1 MRDGKDQGTT
11 HDVDMPGTKT
21 TEGELKVVDD
31 KIKTAEGDME
41 PAIGK
46 PSAIVGIGASAGGL
60 EALQQL
66 FAAMPSDSGMSF
78 VVIMHLVPDIT
89 SMLPEILSRCTSME
103 VVPVKERMNP
113 QPNTVYVIPPGKD
126 LNISGRRLRVE
137 EQAQP
142 RGVHH
147 PVDRFLRSLAA
158 EMAERSIAV
167 ILSGSG
173 TDGAEGAKAV
183 KGVAG
188 IVVVQEPNSALYSGM
203 PRSAIGTGAA
213 DLILPVEQIPAKLI
227 EIARRL
233 IVLSSRTRQAV
244 EIDEQLHAI
253 FHIVKAKT
261 GHDFSSYK
269 TNTVLRRIERRM
281 TVNGVSGIG
290 RYISLLQESFQEANA
305 LCREFLIGVTSFFRD
320 PEAFETLR
328 NVVIPKLFADR
339 DPDEPVRIW
348 HACCATGEE
357 VYSTAILIRE
367 YLSEQ
372 KLDAKVQIFATDL
385 DDSAVVQAR
394 AGLYHE
400 GIAADVGEERL
411 RTFFTEADTRYQV
424 AKQLREMI
432 VFAHHNLL
440 RDPPFSRL
448 DLLVCRNFL
457 IYLNPDM
464 QKRVISLF
472 HQVLRPGGFLFLG
485 NSETL
490 GGHPDLFNTV
500 DKKWKIFECRN
511 NGRRLDTAFPLST
524 SLRKLPGTAR
534 PFRLDGKEEPGPG
547 EIVEKILMQ
556 RYSPSCVVV
565 NEKYEVVYF
574 STRPSRFL
582 EVPVGEPTRDILKM
596 AREELRPALRAAIH
610 KAITGQEQVV
620 FRGVKVAVDG
630 EEATANVLV
639 EPVCTHSAGRRLAMV
654 VFETATPSAPVSSA
668 SACGVKG
675 PAGDE
680 LSKDMLIRQ
689 LEEQLRMTQEQ
700 LHAVI
705 AQLETS
711 NEGLMSANE
720 ELISTN
726 EEYQSTNE
734 ELQSTNEELET
745 SKEELQALNE
755 ELVTVNAELQG
766 KVEELNRI
774 NSDMENLLTSSEIAT
789 IFLDRQ
795 LKIKRFTPAMA
806 VIFDLIPFDIGR
818 SFRLLAG
825 KIEWPG
831 FSRDAET
838 VLEKLTTLEREVTT
852 LEEGRC
858 FIMRVLPYRTTEG
871 KADGI
876 VVTFVD
882 ITERKR
888 AEEALRRA
896 KEEWERTFNS
906 VPDLVAILDDKRR
919 ILRVNRAMAE
929 RLGRQPE
936 ECMGLYCNEAVHGTN
951 EPPAHCPHAMTLADG
966 WEHGVEIHEDR
977 LGGDFF
983 VTTTPLLGPEGQMV
997 GTVHVARDITERR
1010 KAAEEIARSEQK
1022 FRAIFENAR
1031 DAFFLIA
1038 ADTTLIDCNRAAT
1051 ELYGC
1056 DREKL
1061 LKEKPTSFS
1070 PAFQPDGRESEKKS
1084 YEIFAAAM
1092 QGDSQYFEWKHQRP
1106 DGTQF
1111 DAVISL
1117 NRFELEG
1124 EPMLLAI
1131 VRDISDRI
1139 KDEEQIKAQAAQL
1152 RALMDNLPFALW
1164 AIGSDRRYF
1173 MQNTIDRE
1181 IWGNIIGKRLE
1192 EWAPSQEVLDKWL
1205 EENRRA
1211 FAGEVVKLET
1221 ECAVKGE
1228 RRLFYKIITP
1238 IVSEQSVLGIMGVNI
1253 DITDRKRAE
1262 EALRQSEE
1270 RWLFAIEGSN
1280 DGVWDRNIRTGEVF
1294 FSRRWKEML
1303 GIAPDEIGNGVDEWS
1318 KRVHTEDLPRVK
1330 EEIERHFRGETP
1342 YYSSEYRIQCKDGS
1356 YKWILARGKVISRT
1370 EDGRPIRFVGTHTDM
1385 TDRKNLEEQLYQSQK
1400 MEAVGLL
1407 AGGVAHDF
1415 NNILTAIIGY
1425 SHLVLMKAAGDDPLR
1440 DYIGQIRDS
1449 AERAA
1454 ELTQAL
1460 LAFSRKQ
1467 VMVSKVVNLNETVI
1481 HLQKMLRR
1489 LLNENIELR
1498 MEILPEKLNVIA
1510 DNGKIEQVLMN
1521 LATNAKDAMP
1531 KGGTLCI
1538 STSLVTM
1545 NGEFPH
1551 SHGYGASG
1559 NYACVSVSDTGCG
1572 MDAETKEKI
1581 FEPFFTTK
1589 EVGKGTGLGLSIA
1602 YGIVK
1607 QHNGYINVKSIPGRG
1622 TKFSIYLPTVKANE
1636 EAGEVVKDSEV
1647 PPGGVE
1653 TILLAED
1660 DPTVGGFH
1668 KTLLEAAGYTVIVA
1682 VDGEET
1688 LRKFAEYERDID
1700 LLILDVIMP
1709 KMNGKKAYDV
1719 IRKVKPGVKAMF
1731 LSGYPADYLNDA
1743 EIVRER
1749 ESFLAKPVDPN
1760 DLLRKVREVLS
1771 GG

>member
-1 MRDGKDQGTT
+1 MRDGKEPGMT

-21 TEGELKVVDD
+21 TEGGLTAADD
-31 KIKTAEGDME
+31 KIKTAEGEMD
-41 PAIGK
+41 PTIVK
-46 PSAIVGIGASAGGL
+46 PSAVVGIGTSTGGL
-60 EALQQL
+60 EALQKL

-78 VVIMHLVPDIT
+78 VVIMPLVPDVT
-89 SMLPEILSRCTSME
+89 SMLPDILSRCTSME
-103 VVPVKERMNP
+103 VVPVKERINP
-113 QPNTVYVIPPGKD
+113 QPNTIYVIPRGKD
-126 LNISGRRLRVE
+126 LSISGRRLRLE

-158 EMAERSIAV
+158 EMADRSIAV

-173 TDGAEGAKAV
+173 TDGAEGVKAV
-183 KGVAG
+183 KEVAG
-188 IVVVQEPNSALYSGM
+188 IVVVQEPDSALYSGM
-203 PRSAIGTGAA
+203 PRSAIATGAA
-213 DLILPVEQIPAKLI
+213 DLILPVEQIPEKLI

-233 IVLSSRTRQAV
+233 IVLSSMTKQVV

-253 FHIVKAKT
+253 FRIVKAKT

-281 TVNGVSGIG
+281 TVNGVSGIE
-290 RYISLLQESFQEANA
+290 RYIALLEESFQEANA

-320 PEAFETLR
+320 PEAFEILR

-357 VYSTAILIRE
+357 AYSTAILIRE

-372 KLDAKVQIFATDL
+372 KFNAKVQIFATDL

-400 GIAADVGEERL
+400 GIVADVVEERL

-490 GGHPDLFNTV
+490 GGQTDLFDTV

-511 NGRRLDTAFPLST
+511 NGRHPDTAFPLST
-524 SLRKLPGTAR
+524 SLRKLSGTSR
-534 PFRLDGKEEPGPG
+534 LSRLDCKEEPSPG
-547 EIVEKILMQ
+547 EIVEKILME
-556 RYSPSCVVV
+556 RYSPPCVVV

-574 STRPSRFL
+574 STRISRFL

-596 AREELRPALRAAIH
+596 AREELRPALRAAIR
-610 KAITGQEQVV
+610 KAIVGQEQVV
-620 FRGVKVAVDG
+620 FQGVKVDVDG

-639 EPVCTHSAGRRLAMV
+639 EPVCTRSTGIRLAMV
-654 VFETATPSAPVSSA
+654 VFETPTPPAPVYIVSTD
-668 SACGVKG
+668 GVER
-675 PAGDE
+675 PIGDE

-689 LEEQLRMTQEQ
+689 LEEQLRITREQ
-700 LHAVI
+700 LQATIV
-705 AQLETS
+705 QLETS
-711 NEGLMSANE
+711 NEGLMSTNE

-726 EEYQSTNE
+726 EEFQSTNE

-766 KVEELNRI
+766 KVEELNQA

-818 SFRLLAG
+818 SFRLLAA
-825 KIEWPG
+825 KIEWPD
-831 FSRDAET
+831 FSRDAES
-838 VLEKLTTLEREVTT
+838 VLEKLTTIEREVTT
-852 LEEGRC
+852 LEEGCC

-896 KEEWERTFNS
+896 KEEWECTFNS
-906 VPDLVAILDDKRR
+906 VPDLVAILDNRRR

-929 RLGRQPE
+929 RLGRKPE
-936 ECMGLYCNEAVHGTN
+936 ECIGLPCNEAVHGTG
-951 EPPAHCPHAMTLADG
+951 EPPAFCPHAMTMADG
-966 WEHGVEIHEDR
+966 WEHEAEIHEDR

-983 VTTTPLLGPEGQMV
+983 VTTTPLLDPEGQMV

-1022 FRAIFENAR
+1022 FRAIFENAH

-1038 ADTTLIDCNRAAT
+1038 ADTTFIDCNRAAT

-1056 DREKL
+1056 NREKL
-1061 LKEKPTSFS
+1061 LAENPTSFS
-1070 PAFQPDGRESEKKS
+1070 PPIQPDGSESKEKAL
-1084 YEIFAAAM
+1084 EIISSAM
-1092 QGDSQYFEWKHQRP
+1092 QGHPQYFEWKHQRS
-1106 DGTQF
+1106 DGDQF
-1111 DAVISL
+1111 DAMISL
-1117 NRFELEG
+1117 NRIELEG
-1124 EPMLLAI
+1124 EPILLAI

-1139 KDEEQIKAQAAQL
+1139 KAQEQIKAQAAQL
-1152 RALMDNLPFALW
+1152 RALMDNLPFGLW

-1173 MQNTIDRE
+1173 MQNTIDRK
-1181 IWGNIIGKRLE
+1181 IWGDIIGKRPE
-1192 EWAPSQEVLDKWL
+1192 EWAPSQEVLKKWQDD
-1205 EENRRA
+1205 NRRA
-1211 FAGEVVKLET
+1211 FAGKVVKRET
-1221 ECAVKGE
+1221 EYDVKGE

-1238 IVSEQSVLGIMGVNI
+1238 IVSDQSVLGIMGVHI
-1253 DITDRKRAE
+1253 DITERKRAE

-1270 RWLFAIEGSN
+1270 RWQFAIEGSN

-1294 FSRRWKEML
+1294 FSRQWKEML
-1303 GIAPDEIGNGVDEWS
+1303 GFAVDEIGAGPDEWS
-1318 KRVHTEDLPRVK
+1318 KRVHAEDFPRVK
-1330 EEIERHFRGETP
+1330 EEIEKHFRRETP
-1342 YYSSEYRIQCKDGS
+1342 LYSAEYRIRCKDGS
-1356 YKWILARGKVISRT
+1356 FKWVLARGKVISRT
-1370 EDGRPIRFVGTHTDM
+1370 EDGKPLRFVGTHTDM
-1385 TDRKNLEEQLYQSQK
+1385 TERRNLEEQLYQSQK

-1425 SHLVLMKAAGDDPLR
+1425 SHLILMKTTEDDPLWN
-1440 DYIGQIRDS
+1440 YVGQIRDS

-1467 VMVSKVVNLNETVI
+1467 VIVSKVVNLNEIVV

-1489 LLNENIELR
+1489 ILNEDIDLQLD
-1498 MEILPEKLNVIA
+1498 IVPGSLNVMA
-1510 DNGKIEQVLMN
+1510 DSGKIEQVLMN

-1531 KGGTLCI
+1531 GGGTLSI
-1538 STSLVTM
+1538 FTSLVNM
-1545 NGEFPH
+1545 SREFLH
-1551 SHGYGASG
+1551 SHGYGSSG
-1559 NYACVSVSDTGCG
+1559 EYACISVSDTGCG
-1572 MDAETKEKI
+1572 IDVETKKKI

-1589 EVGKGTGLGLSIA
+1589 EVGKGTGLGLSIV

-1607 QHNGYINVKSIPGRG
+1607 QHNGYINVYSEPDRG
-1622 TKFSIYLPTVKANE
+1622 TKFSIYLPIVKE
-1636 EAGEVVKDSEV
+1636 KEVMPTIKESTP
-1647 PPGGVE
+1647 PPGGIE

-1660 DPTVGGFH
+1660 DLAVSDFH
-1668 KTLLEAAGYTVIVA
+1668 KTLLEAAGYTVIAV
-1682 VDGEET
+1682 VDGEEA
-1688 LRKFAEYERDID
+1688 LHRFEENEKDID

-1709 KMNGKKAYDV
+1709 KMNGKEAYDL
-1719 IRKVKPGVKAMF
+1719 IRKLKPGVKAMF
-1731 LSGYPADYLNDA
+1731 LSGYPADSLKDV

-1749 ESFLAKPVDPN
+1749 ECFLAKPVDPN
-1760 DLLRKVREVLS
+1760 DFLMKVREVLS
-1771 GG
+1771 GE